1 MTVTVTA
8 VRAAALPKTER
19 RAASLL
25 ATAQHDA
32 MLKLLRGI
40 DESLWDRPTD
50 CAGWTVRHIVAHLAG
65 SLADGAYL
73 RSAMRHGIAGRRKH
87 RDLRPLD
94 AMNEA
99 QIDDRRDWP
108 AGRLIDDFERLAPK
122 AVRARQRMPS
132 LFRRLP
138 LPSSMV
144 VRGTRLGDLLDVIYI
159 RDMWMHRVDIA
170 RATDRPVRADESDAD
185 VVAQVIRDLGRRWPG
200 PSARLTLTG
209 LGSTEAASW
218 LLGDGEAVAVVTTD
232 AVEFC
237 RLLSGRP
244 ADPAYDIDGDQSVRD
259 VLNAARVMF

>member
-1 MTVTVTA
+1 MTAIVTA
-8 VRAAALPKTER
+8 VTAAALPRTER
-19 RAASLL
+19 HAAALL
-25 ATAQHDA
+25 ATAQHEA
-32 MLKLLRGI
+32 MLGLLRGL

-50 CAGWTVRHIVAHLAG
+50 CARWTVRHIVAHLVG

-73 RSAMRHGIAGRRKH
+73 RSAIRHGIAGRRKH
-87 RDLRPLD
+87 RDLCPLD

-108 AGRLIDDFERLAPK
+108 SGRLIADFERLAPK
-122 AVRARQRMPS
+122 AVRARRRVPRM
-132 LFRRLP
+132 FRRLP
-138 LPSSMV
+138 LPRSMV
-144 VRGTRLGDLLDVIYI
+144 VVGTTLSELLDVIYI

-170 RATDRPVRADESDAD
+170 RATGRAVPADESDAD

-200 PSARLTLTG
+200 PPAGLTLTG
-209 LGSTEAASW
+209 LGLAEAASW
-218 LLGDGEAVAVVTTD
+218 RLGEGEAVAVVTTD
-232 AVEFC
+232 ATEFC